1 MFNFPPQV
9 YIISRN
15 IYVIYHLYICFR
27 RKERTYLS
35 GQPWA
40 RAIDVLRQL
49 VVLTDQITHR
59 YLVQD
64 LVRLPVR
71 PVLSAVPLYSDHQ
84 IPYGRDQLSLR
95 NKLSTVSE
103 NILLSTIDPLNA
115 DIFSDTIRV
124 TMITKTV
131 TMSEQIRD
139 GHKDTNVD
147 IVYIVRQYLQWQF

>member
-1 MFNFPPQV
+1 M
-9 YIISRN
+9 
-15 IYVIYHLYICFR
+15 
-27 RKERTYLS
+27 K
-35 GQPWA
+35 
-40 RAIDVLRQL
+40 
-49 VVLTDQITHR
+49 
-59 YLVQD
+59 
-64 LVRLPVR
+64 
-71 PVLSAVPLYSDHQ
+71 
-84 IPYGRDQLSLR
+84 

-147 IVYIVRQYLQWQF
+147 IVYILR

>member
-71 PVLSAVPLYSDHQ
+71 PVLCCPTVLRSSDKYHMEETSF
-84 IPYGRDQLSLR
+84 L
-95 NKLSTVSE
+95 
-103 NILLSTIDPLNA
+103 
-115 DIFSDTIRV
+115 
-124 TMITKTV
+124 
-131 TMSEQIRD
+131 
-139 GHKDTNVD
+139 
-147 IVYIVRQYLQWQF
+147 